1 MNSPGNEKIEIRKL
15 EDNVLRLEKELES
28 AREENDQIKES
39 LQDKEVRIDVQSV
52 QIQCLKETLETIE
65 KENNL
70 RQSRDKQEKDE
81 ILGKMSLNKEA
92 EERIKKEKDN
102 HYTKLMMEFENLKKE
117 KIAVEEKMKISI
129 EKLQKENKQLNQT
142 WERNYKQAQE
152 QLEQKLQK
160 QIEDLIKEKE
170 AAGTQLSDLQQQL
183 ADVQSSIKATNLLK
197 EDRKHLAQQVSELT
211 TNNENLVQERR
222 KLVDKNDALK
232 ESLQHLITQVE
243 TLAVQLNDAELT
255 NFSFV

>member
-1 MNSPGNEKIEIRKL
+1 
-15 EDNVLRLEKELES
+15 
-28 AREENDQIKES
+28 
-39 LQDKEVRIDVQSV
+39 VRIDVQSV
-52 QIQCLKETLETIE
+52 QIQCLKETLETME
-65 KENNL
+65 RDNNL

-117 KIAVEEKMKISI
+117 KIAVEEKMKTSI

-142 WERNYKQAQE
+142 WERNSKQAQE

-170 AAGTQLSDLQQQL
+170 AAGTQLSELQQQL

-222 KLVDKNDALK
+222 KLIDKNDALK

>member
-52 QIQCLKETLETIE
+52 QIQCLKETLETVE

>member
-92 EERIKKEKDN
+92 E
-102 HYTKLMMEFENLKKE
+102 
-117 KIAVEEKMKISI
+117 
-129 EKLQKENKQLNQT
+129 
-142 WERNYKQAQE
+142 
-152 QLEQKLQK
+152 
-160 QIEDLIKEKE
+160 
-170 AAGTQLSDLQQQL
+170 
-183 ADVQSSIKATNLLK
+183 
-197 EDRKHLAQQVSELT
+197 
-211 TNNENLVQERR
+211 
-222 KLVDKNDALK
+222 
-232 ESLQHLITQVE
+232 
-243 TLAVQLNDAELT
+243 
-255 NFSFV
+255 